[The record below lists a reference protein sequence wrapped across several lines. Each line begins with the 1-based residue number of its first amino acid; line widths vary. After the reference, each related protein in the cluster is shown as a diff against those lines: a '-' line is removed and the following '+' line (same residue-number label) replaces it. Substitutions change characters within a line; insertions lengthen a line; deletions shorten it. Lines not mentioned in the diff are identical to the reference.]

1 MSRYHRVKPKPQKQK
16 KQKQSRRLEDLS
28 DQQQLLK
35 TIGEATDALYA
46 ESGGAS
52 IDASIRRAEKTL
64 MLYDRELDAVSESD
78 EKHRWKISP
87 SVALRWERE
96 LERQQKRREDLRAE
110 CHAMAKRVVMEWVDE
125 DTPAEPE
132 PQPARADASPDG
144 THREPP
150 RKEGGDADAGS
161 KAA

>member
-1 MSRYHRVKPKPQKQK
+1 MSRYHRVKPKPESRQNQNKP
-16 KQKQSRRLEDLS
+16 SRREELS

-35 TIGEATDALYA
+35 TIQEATDALYA
-46 ESGGAS
+46 ESGGFS
-52 IDASIRRAEKTL
+52 IDAAIARAQKTL
-64 MLYDRELDAVSESD
+64 ELYDRELDAVSSSD

-125 DTPAEPE
+125 GAVDEFA
-132 PQPARADASPDG
+132 PQPPQADATEDA
-144 THREPP
+144 THREPA
-150 RKEGGDADAGS
+150 RKGGGDADAGS